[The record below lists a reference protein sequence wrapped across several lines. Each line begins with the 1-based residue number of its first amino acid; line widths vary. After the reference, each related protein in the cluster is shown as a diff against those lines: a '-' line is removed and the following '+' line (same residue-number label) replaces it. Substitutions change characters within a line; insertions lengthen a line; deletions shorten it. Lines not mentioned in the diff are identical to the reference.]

1 MSGKVTLKIMTFN
14 MRCSTAADGINCFEN
29 RKPRIKAML
38 EAEDPDII
46 GFQEITPL
54 MRTFLVEVLDA
65 YYTVGA
71 GRGMLY
77 DGESS
82 LVAFKKAD
90 FQLVASDT
98 VMLSNTPAVQGSIY
112 EGSDQSNCPREYVK
126 VTLKHGEI
134 DEPFNFYNVHTDHK
148 GSLARILASMQM
160 LQDICSTDRQFLL
173 TGDLN
178 ATPNATEIRLIT
190 DCTSR
195 NISDLTEQI
204 DGTFHNYGAYGPERR
219 PKIDYIFASEG
230 FAPVSVKKIAD
241 VPENGVYY
249 SDHFAVMATVTI

>member
-1 MSGKVTLKIMTFN
+1 MYLYCFKLLRVFHNYLLCIYNSRDRTVQCHIKII
-14 MRCSTAADGINCFEN
+14 SI
-29 RKPRIKAML
+29 
-38 EAEDPDII
+38 
-46 GFQEITPL
+46 
-54 MRTFLVEVLDA
+54 
-65 YYTVGA
+65 
-71 GRGMLY
+71 
-77 DGESS
+77 
-82 LVAFKKAD
+82 
-90 FQLVASDT
+90 QLRS
-98 VMLSNTPAVQGSIY
+98 
-112 EGSDQSNCPREYVK
+112 
-126 VTLKHGEI
+126 
-134 DEPFNFYNVHTDHK
+134 
-148 GSLARILASMQM
+148 
-160 LQDICSTDRQFLL
+160 LL

-249 SDHFAVMATVTI
+249 SDHFAVMATVKI